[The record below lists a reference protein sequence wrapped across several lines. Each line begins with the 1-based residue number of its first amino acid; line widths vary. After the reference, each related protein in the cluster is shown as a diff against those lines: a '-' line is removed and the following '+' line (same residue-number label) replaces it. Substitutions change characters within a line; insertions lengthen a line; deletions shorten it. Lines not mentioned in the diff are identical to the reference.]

1 MPIVTDLPG
10 VIPVACHKQIQKR
23 GFPAAGCAH
32 NSIFL
37 SCIKSGIDIMQNVT
51 AYFIT
56 KGHMFQCDPAIQ
68 LLRNERTFVPDMI
81 FQGISKLIDQCS
93 CRLSGCKLFRQFANG
108 GYYIRSQVNKKDQY
122 TRCDPPAGQSKPRS
136 D

>member
-1 MPIVTDLPG
+1 
-10 VIPVACHKQIQKR
+10 
-23 GFPAAGCAH
+23 
-32 NSIFL
+32 
-37 SCIKSGIDIMQNVT
+37 MQNVT
-51 AYFIT
+51 AYLIT

-68 LLRNERTFVPDMI
+68 LLRNERTFVPDMV

>member
-1 MPIVTDLPG
+1 M
-10 VIPVACHKQIQKR
+10 ACHKQIQKR
-23 GFPAAGCAH
+23 GFPTAGCAH

-108 GYYIRSQVNKKDQY
+108 GYYIRSQVNKRINTPGVIPGRTEQATLRLKMS
-122 TRCDPPAGQSKPRS
+122 RAVR
-136 D
+136 